1 MGSSFGNVQLLNKK
15 GKSSEEINQCLL
27 KFIEESGME
36 DEMVYHHDENS
47 KWITVYGNTL
57 DTFAVDPTIYA
68 SRISNFTECPALL
81 SMVFDSDNL
90 YLFVTNIESLIDYV
104 IYSYDEMKLDFSKEN
119 WKETF
124 GDYDYAKIAE
134 ILQEEDEV
142 FIEDK
147 LAKMFLE
154 FGIKTELSRM
164 GYQVYNE
171 LGIEGYKKVE

>member
-15 GKSSEEINQCLL
+15 GKSSEDIKQCLL
-27 KFIEESGME
+27 KFMKNSGME
-36 DEMVYHHDENS
+36 DEIVYHYDENS
-47 KWITVYGNTL
+47 KWITVYGNML
-57 DTFAVDPTIYA
+57 DTFNVDPAVYVATIC
-68 SRISNFTECPALL
+68 NDTECPGIL

-90 YLFVTNIESLIDYV
+90 YLFVASMESLIDYV

-124 GDYDYAKIAE
+124 GEYDYGKITE

-142 FIEDK
+142 FIEEK
-147 LAKMFLE
+147 LAKIFLE
-154 FGIKTELSRM
+154 LGVKDELSRM

-171 LGIEGYKKVE
+171 LGIEGFNEVE